1 MAQNFSFDIVSKV
14 DLNEVQNAV
23 NQASKEISQRY
34 DFKGSVSE
42 ITLNQEENEIGIHS
56 DDEPK
61 LRSVVEILKERLVKR
76 GVSLKALT
84 MGTVEPAAAGTVR
97 QKIDIQ
103 SGIESEKCKEIVK
116 FIKDTKIKVQAAIQQ
131 GQIRVSGP
139 KKDDLQTIMTKLR
152 GNDFKIHMEFTNY
165 R

>member
-1 MAQNFSFDIVSKV
+1 MAQNFSFDIVSQV
-14 DLNEVQNAV
+14 DLNEVLNATH
-23 NQASKEISQRY
+23 QTQKEISQRY

-42 ITLNQEENEIGIHS
+42 ITLNKEEHEILILS

-61 LRSVVEILKERLVKR
+61 LRNVTEILKERLVKR

-84 MGTVEPAAAGTVR
+84 YGTVEPAAGGTVR
-97 QKIDIQ
+97 QKVKIQ
-103 SGIESEKCKEIVK
+103 SGIETDKCKEIVK
-116 FIKDTKIKVQAAIQQ
+116 FIKDSKIKVQAAIQQ

-139 KKDDLQTIMTKLR
+139 KKDDLQTVMAKLKA
-152 GNDFKIHMEFTNY
+152 NDFKIHMDFTNY

>member
-1 MAQNFSFDIVSKV
+1 MAQNFSFDITSKV

-23 NQASKEISQRY
+23 NQTVKEISQRY
-34 DFKGSVSE
+34 DFKGSISE
-42 ITLNQEENEIGIHS
+42 ITLNKEENELTIHT

-61 LRSVVEILKERLVKR
+61 LRNVYDILKERLVKR

-84 MGTVEPAAAGTVR
+84 PGTVEPAASGTVR

-103 SGIESEKCKEIVK
+103 SGIETEKCKEIVK

-131 GQIRVSGP
+131 GQVRVSGP
-139 KKDDLQTIMTKLR
+139 KKDDLQIIMTKLR
-152 GNDFKIHMEFTNY
+152 EVDFKVHMEFSNY

>member
-23 NQASKEISQRY
+23 NQATKEIAQRY
-34 DFKGSVSE
+34 DFKGSISE
-42 ITLNQEENEIGIHS
+42 ITLKKEENELDIHS
-56 DDEPK
+56 DDELK
-61 LRSVVEILKERLVKR
+61 LRNVFDILKERLVKR

-84 MGTVEPAAAGTVR
+84 PGTVEPAASGTVK
-97 QKIDIQ
+97 QKITIQ
-103 SGIESEKCKEIVK
+103 SGIETEKCKEIVK
-116 FIKDTKIKVQAAIQQ
+116 FIKDSKIKVQAAIQQ

-139 KKDDLQTIMTKLR
+139 KKDDLQTVMGKLR
-152 GNDFKIHMEFTNY
+152 EVDFKIHMEFSNY